1 MAGRGLQTP
10 NLARNSNG
18 FPFIQVSRTR
28 SYMEYCMSF
37 GILSIDKFPF
47 PRSTLRSCP
56 AICGTIVDCRM
67 MCGWPPNK
75 RRNTTQR
82 PCARTFHASKLQR
95 KTPRSPGVSHQK
107 LQVCTTRNTQS
118 CVSHGR
124 KKRWPQ
130 GFGLGRC
137 GCF

>member
-56 AICGTIVDCRM
+56 TICGTIVDCRM

-75 RRNTTQR
+75 GETQLKDPALGLFMPQNCKEKHLVHPEFPTKNSKCALPATRKVVFPTAERNAGHR
-82 PCARTFHASKLQR
+82 
-95 KTPRSPGVSHQK
+95 
-107 LQVCTTRNTQS
+107 
-118 CVSHGR
+118 
-124 KKRWPQ
+124 
-130 GFGLGRC
+130 GLA
-137 GCF
+137 